1 MFSCD
6 SVVLCILSCL
16 VIVYMSLGGITKGS
30 RRMRLL
36 GKFVENECEKID
48 RLMEFYTRYIC
59 CGERGLPYFWQLLHL
74 LIAWSLVLYRYSD
87 RVKEETERLDSLD
100 LEDLEVPFYALFL

>member
-1 MFSCD
+1 MVPVCGYVLSFCD
-6 SVVLCILSCL
+6 SVFFFYVFPMFGCVHL
-16 VIVYMSLGGITKGS
+16 SLGGITKGS

-59 CGERGLPYFWQLLHL
+59 CGDRRFALPFRSLGCT
-74 LIAWSLVLYRYSD
+74 LILCCAGIQ
-87 RVKEETERLDSLD
+87 TE
-100 LEDLEVPFYALFL
+100 

>member
-1 MFSCD
+1 MAYIKERREY
-6 SVVLCILSCL
+6 L
-16 VIVYMSLGGITKGS
+16 SLGGITKGS

-59 CGERGLPYFWQLLHL
+59 CGERGLPY
-74 LIAWSLVLYRYSD
+74 
-87 RVKEETERLDSLD
+87 
-100 LEDLEVPFYALFL
+100 LFGYFIS

>member
-1 MFSCD
+1 MFD
-6 SVVLCILSCL
+6 YL
-16 VIVYMSLGGITKGS
+16 SLGGITKGS

-48 RLMEFYTRYIC
+48 RLMEFYTRYLWC
-59 CGERGLPYFWQLLHL
+59 RKVDCFTSSVHF
-74 LIAWSLVLYRYSD
+74 LIGVILMLYRYSD

-100 LEDLEVPFYALFL
+100 LEDLEVPIYTLLP

>member
-1 MFSCD
+1 MFD
-6 SVVLCILSCL
+6 YL
-16 VIVYMSLGGITKGS
+16 SLGGITKGS

-48 RLMEFYTRYIC
+48 RLMEFYTRYLWC
-59 CGERGLPYFWQLLHL
+59 RKVDRFTSSVHF
-74 LIAWSLVLYRYSD
+74 LIGVILMLYRYSD

-100 LEDLEVPFYALFL
+100 LEDLEVPIYTLLP

>member
-1 MFSCD
+1 MVQFVFMYFSHD
-6 SVVLCILSCL
+6 GY
-16 VIVYMSLGGITKGS
+16 VYLSLGGITKGS

-59 CGERGLPYFWQLLHL
+59 CGEKWFALPFQSLYF
-74 LIAWSLVLYRYSD
+74 LV
-87 RVKEETERLDSLD
+87 
-100 LEDLEVPFYALFL
+100 AH